1 MQDLI
6 GYDDIIENSMRLV
19 IHETLKKIEKSGL
32 IGSHHFVISF
42 LTNHPQV
49 QIPANLKEKYHEEM
63 TIALQHQF
71 ENLIVKQDSFEVS
84 LSFFGIVAGIVEGAI
99 TGFILGY
106 LVGFF
111 YNKFN

>member
-84 LSFFGIVAGIVEGAI
+84 LSFFGKLEKLIIP
-99 TGFILGY
+99 
-106 LVGFF
+106 
-111 YNKFN
+111 YNSAPLSPISKNQS